1 MMAFVSSSK
10 DFHRPF
16 LRYYFVNCKGYAK
29 LACLLLACRLMVS
42 DRNPISMFTLSD
54 ISITISELDAMA
66 APEGKDAPESG
77 DGDGSNAKIVM
88 NMSAEFLCYV

>member
-1 MMAFVSSSK
+1 
-10 DFHRPF
+10 
-16 LRYYFVNCKGYAK
+16 
-29 LACLLLACRLMVS
+29 
-42 DRNPISMFTLSD
+42 MFTLSD